1 MDFKVSNCHCNLKIN
16 SFLSVLEYDRTVCCG
31 AMHLSVGIAQS
42 AWHKNLFSVEDFFYS
57 GLAPRFT
64 VALQPTNSKTSFR
77 KL

>member
-1 MDFKVSNCHCNLKIN
+1 
-16 SFLSVLEYDRTVCCG
+16 
-31 AMHLSVGIAQS
+31 MHLSVGIAQS